1 MGWGPE
7 SSWFR
12 HVFSSLCVDTVAL
25 PGFDCCCLGLWRLF
39 LDADTT
45 STLICVMRRCVW
57 YDGDHTEVFPPP
69 ILKQHSGVA
78 AAGVCVCM
86 AGNNHSYWC
95 WTCNGVGA
103 RHHSKLFKCTDALH
117 SQNNPTRYK
126 YYSDFTD
133 EETWGPEMS
142 INLSEVMQLING
154 RARIQTQA
162 AWLIC
167 L

>member
-1 MGWGPE
+1 MSFHHYVLILWLSLVLTAAFWGSGGCSWTQTPLQPWYVLSGGVCDMMVIILKSFPLQYLNSIQGWQRQG
-7 SSWFR
+7 
-12 HVFSSLCVDTVAL
+12 CV
-25 PGFDCCCLGLWRLF
+25 
-39 LDADTT
+39 
-45 STLICVMRRCVW
+45 CVW
-57 YDGDHTEVFPPP
+57 PEITIVTG
-69 ILKQHSGVA
+69 A
-78 AAGVCVCM
+78 
-86 AGNNHSYWC
+86 
-95 WTCNGVGA
+95 WTCNGVSA